1 MEYYIVKPPYK
12 NIVDYCIEHKIAM
25 MLSYYSDKKTAYDNF
40 LKPRKE
46 RLEKGLENGKLFMDS
61 GAFTAWTK
69 GASIDVEEYCKYINE
84 NGEYVDYFGQ
94 LDTIPKVGGTLKE
107 AEEAAKSTLKNY
119 FEMVSMVKYPQ
130 KVVYTFHVGE
140 PIEVLEE
147 ALKWGVEHKDIMQMI
162 AIGGMVKKNAN
173 DKHSVISRVFNSIRK
188 IYPEVKVHLF
198 GCTSEQYFLDYPAT
212 SGDSSNYIM
221 SATKGGVWT
230 PGGLY
235 GFGEKKDKNHYTLQR
250 DDVKQ
255 AIDKYLAEIE
265 MPAELLLEHAK
276 HRLMANV
283 KYVERQYYKKKIENN
298 TRRQVRR
305 LF

>member
-1 MEYYIVKPPYK
+1 MEYYVVKPPYK
-12 NIVDYCIEHKIAM
+12 NIVDYCIENKIAM
-25 MLSYYSDKKTAYDNF
+25 MLSYYSDKKSAYDNF

-69 GASIDVEEYCKYINE
+69 GAVINVEEYCKYINE
-84 NGEYVDYFGQ
+84 NGEYIDYFGQ
-94 LDTIPKVGGTLKE
+94 LDTIPKVGGTVKE

-119 FEMVSMVKYPQ
+119 FEMVSKVKYPQ

-140 PIEVLEE
+140 PEEVLRE
-147 ALKWGVEHKDIMQMI
+147 ALEWGKEHRDIMQMI
-162 AIGGMVKKNAN
+162 AIGGMVKKNA
-173 DKHSVISRVFNSIRK
+173 DSKHSVISRVFSVIK
-188 IYPEVKVHLF
+188 EVYPEVKVHLF
-198 GCTSEQYFLDYPAT
+198 GCTSAQYFLDYPAT

-235 GFGEKKDKNHYTLQR
+235 GFGDKKDKNHYTLQR
-250 DDVKQ
+250 HDVKES
-255 AIDKYLAEIE
+255 IDKYLAEIE

-276 HRLMANV
+276 HRLLANI
-283 KYVERQYYKKKIENN
+283 KFIEREYYRKQIKNEN
-298 TRRQVRR
+298 RREKRR

>member
-1 MEYYIVKPPYK
+1 MEYYVVKPPYK
-12 NIVDYCIEHKIAM
+12 NIVEYCIEHKIAM
-25 MLSYYSDKKTAYDNF
+25 MLSYYSDKKSAYDNF

-46 RLEKGLENGKLFMDS
+46 RMEKGLENGKLFMDS
-61 GAFTAWTK
+61 GAFTAWTQ
-69 GASIDVEEYCKYINE
+69 GATISVDEYCNYINE

-94 LDTIPKVGGTLKE
+94 LDSIPKVGCSVAE
-107 AEEAAKSTLKNY
+107 AELAAENTKKNY
-119 FEMVSMVKYPQ
+119 FEMISKVKYPE

-140 PIEVLEE
+140 PIAIFEE
-147 ALKWGVEHKDIMQMI
+147 MLKWGTENKDKMKMI
-162 AIGGMVKKNAN
+162 AIGGMVKKNAA
-173 DKHSVISRVFNSIRK
+173 DKHSVISRAFDAIRR
-188 IYPEVKVHLF
+188 IYPDVKVHLF
-198 GCTSEQYFLDYPAT
+198 GCTSTQYFLDYPAT

-250 DDVKQ
+250 QDIKE
-255 AIDKYLAEIE
+255 AIDKYLSEID

-276 HRLMANV
+276 HRLLANI
-283 KYVERQYYKKKIENN
+283 KFIEKEFYIKKVENK
-298 TRRQVRR
+298 TRRQGRR

>member
-1 MEYYIVKPPYK
+1 MEYYVVKPPYPE
-12 NIVDYCIEHKIAM
+12 IIDYCMKHKIAM
-25 MLSYYSDKKTAYDNF
+25 MLSYFSDEKSAYEKF

-69 GASIDVEEYCKYINE
+69 DAVINVDEYCKYINE
-84 NGEYVDYFGQ
+84 NGEYIDYFGQ
-94 LDTIPKVGGTLKE
+94 LDTIPKVGGTIKE
-107 AEEAAKSTLKNY
+107 AEEAAKSTLENY
-119 FEMVSMVKYPQ
+119 FSMISKVKYPQ

-140 PIEVLEE
+140 PVEVLRE
-147 ALKWGVEHKDIMQMI
+147 ALKWGSEHKDIMQMI
-162 AIGGMVKKNAN
+162 AIGGMVKKNAAS
-173 DKHSVISRVFNSIRK
+173 KHSVISRVFSVIK
-188 IYPEVKVHLF
+188 EVYPDVKVHLF
-198 GCTSEQYFLDYPAT
+198 GCTSKQYFLDYPAT

-250 DDVKQ
+250 FDIQ
-255 AIDKYLAEIE
+255 ESIDKYLAEIGI
-265 MPAELLLEHAK
+265 PADLLLKHAR
-276 HRLMANV
+276 HRLLANIKYIEREFYMKQV
-283 KYVERQYYKKKIENN
+283 KNENRRER
-298 TRRQVRR
+298 RR